1 MSISDEIKQSLT
13 EQFDKT
19 QVPEDVDRRVRQSFV
34 QFHEKK
40 ENKKMKKTII
50 AFSIA
55 AAVLIPTG
63 AYSLSS
69 SYFAQDQADISGLV
83 GSGVKRAVSE
93 GLSVPIDHKITDQ
106 GITIHFKEMY
116 VEDTK
121 VLVHY
126 RIEKQDGT
134 LVPWEFDTTGL
145 QIISDGKK
153 DGKQVDNPTYQEP
166 GVEGFNRLNFI
177 GRELKDKDYLTFRLT
192 DAAGKEIE
200 TGVADKDKPEGTIGF
215 VMKGGA
221 SLPQTIKLSV
231 DIDRIG
237 KTKGSWKGD
246 IAIDQSKAK
255 QATEAA
261 KDKEATEAA
270 R

>member
-13 EQFDKT
+13 EQFDHA
-19 QVPEDVDRRVRQSFV
+19 QVPEEVDRRVRQSFI

-40 ENKKMKKTII
+40 ENKNMKKTII
-50 AFSIA
+50 ALSIA

-69 SYFAQDQADISGLV
+69 SYFAKDQAGINGIVD
-83 GSGVKRAVSE
+83 SGVKRAVSE
-93 GLSVPIDHKITDQ
+93 GLSVPIDRKITDQ
-106 GITIHFKEMY
+106 GITIHFKEVY

-121 VLVHY
+121 VLIHY
-126 RIEKQDGT
+126 RIEKSDGS

-153 DGKQVDNPTYQEP
+153 DGKQAENPTYQEP
-166 GVEGFNRLNFI
+166 GAEGFSQLSFI
-177 GRELKDKDYLTFRLT
+177 GTGRKDHLAFRLT
-192 DAAGKEIE
+192 DAEGKEID
-200 TGVADKDKPEGTIGF
+200 TGIADKDKPEGVIAF
-215 VMKGGA
+215 VTSGA
-221 SLPQTIKLSV
+221 SLPQTLKLHV

-237 KTKGSWKGD
+237 KTKGSWKGE
-246 IAIDQSKAK
+246 ISIDQSKAK

-261 KDKEATEAA
+261 

>member
-50 AFSIA
+50 TLSIA

-93 GLSVPIDHKITDQ
+93 GLSVPIDRKITDQ

-153 DGKQVDNPTYQEP
+153 DGKQVDYPTYQEP

-177 GRELKDKDYLTFRLT
+177 DTERKEQLPFRLT
-192 DAAGKEIE
+192 DAAGKEID
-200 TGVADKDKPEGTIGF
+200 TGIADKDQPEGVIGF

-221 SLPQTIKLSV
+221 SLPQTIKLNV

-261 KDKEATEAA
+261 

>member
-19 QVPEDVDRRVRQSFV
+19 QVPEEVDRRVRQSFN

-40 ENKKMKKTII
+40 ENKNMKKTII
-50 AFSIA
+50 ALSIA

-69 SYFAQDQADISGLV
+69 SYFAKDQADINGLV

-93 GLSVPIDHKITDQ
+93 GLSVPVDHKITDQ
-106 GITIHFKEMY
+106 GITIHFKEVY
-116 VEDTK
+116 VEETK
-121 VLVHY
+121 VLIHY
-126 RIEKQDGT
+126 RIEKQDGA

-153 DGKQVDNPTYQEP
+153 DGKQVENPTYQEP
-166 GVEGFNRLNFI
+166 GLEGFSQLSFI
-177 GRELKDKDYLTFRLT
+177 GTGRKDHLAFRLT
-192 DAAGKEIE
+192 DAAGQDID
-200 TGVADKDKPEGTIGF
+200 TGIADKDKPEGVIAF
-215 VMKGGA
+215 VTSGV
-221 SLPQTIKLSV
+221 SLPQTIKLNV

-255 QATEAA
+255 QATE
-261 KDKEATEAA
+261 KA

>member
-19 QVPEDVDRRVRQSFV
+19 QVPEEVDRRVRQSFI

-40 ENKKMKKTII
+40 ENKNMKKTII
-50 AFSIA
+50 ALSIA

-69 SYFAQDQADISGLV
+69 SYFAKDQADINGLV

-93 GLSVPIDHKITDQ
+93 GLSVPVDHKITDQ
-106 GITIHFKEMY
+106 GITIHFKEVY
-116 VEDTK
+116 VEETK
-121 VLVHY
+121 VLIHY
-126 RIEKQDGT
+126 RIEKQDGA

-153 DGKQVDNPTYQEP
+153 DGKQVENPTYQEP
-166 GVEGFNRLNFI
+166 GLEGFSQLSFI
-177 GRELKDKDYLTFRLT
+177 GTGRKDHLAFRLT
-192 DAAGKEIE
+192 DAAGQDID
-200 TGVADKDKPEGTIGF
+200 TGIADKDKPEGVIAF
-215 VMKGGA
+215 VTSGA
-221 SLPQTIKLSV
+221 SLPQTIKLNV

-255 QATEAA
+255 QATE
-261 KDKEATEAA
+261 KA